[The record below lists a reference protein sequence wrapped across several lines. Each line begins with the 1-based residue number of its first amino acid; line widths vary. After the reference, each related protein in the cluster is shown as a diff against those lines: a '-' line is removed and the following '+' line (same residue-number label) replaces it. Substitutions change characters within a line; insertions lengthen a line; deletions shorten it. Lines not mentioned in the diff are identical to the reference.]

1 MIFQSETGF
10 STLIV
15 FFPIHFS
22 STLRSRHLGDVGD
35 DHRLA
40 TAGIFRNRG
49 QVQLG
54 LRKFDDPETSQCGT
68 AMMHGSIQLSTS
80 NTCPT
85 DESDEFSNLFVWYV
99 DAIIYIILYC
109 IIYYII

>member
-1 MIFQSETGF
+1 
-10 STLIV
+10 
-15 FFPIHFS
+15 
-22 STLRSRHLGDVGD
+22 
-35 DHRLA
+35 
-40 TAGIFRNRG
+40 
-49 QVQLG
+49 
-54 LRKFDDPETSQCGT
+54 
-68 AMMHGSIQLSTS
+68 MMHGSIQLSTS